1 MKELHDE
8 RLDIPVLSV
17 CSVVCVVQMIVVIR
31 KESMVIAL
39 DPMRLDFI
47 LTEYLRYKKQRGD
60 FSMPSLWEKA
70 TINDPE
76 VFWAIVGDFSPILA
90 NFAERLLNTPLNAHS
105 PFSSYN
111 ILLYE
116 IDSPLL
122 SSITSASSL

>member
-47 LTEYLRYKKQRGD
+47 LTVFRKI
-60 FSMPSLWEKA
+60 SLSELG
-70 TINDPE
+70 
-76 VFWAIVGDFSPILA
+76 VGDY
-90 NFAERLLNTPLNAHS
+90 RK
-105 PFSSYN
+105 
-111 ILLYE
+111 
-116 IDSPLL
+116 
-122 SSITSASSL
+122 SLI